1 MLQSPSE
8 AEALF
13 ELGRLYQDRGDF
25 FLALEKLEAASE
37 IYLSFKD
44 FTKYVQTVNR
54 ILRLYAETEQQEK
67 VNLIKEKLQDL
78 VIKEGLQLNSRTYYT
93 LALCSFYKEQDE
105 SAMEYL
111 QKALSL
117 ALAQD
122 NKEDICYAI
131 SGTANVFAR
140 IGKYNEALRELYNLE
155 IFFQVMDQPELK
167 MSSTILNG
175 WILTQMGKNEQAIEI
190 LWQAYDLVKS
200 HKTLTMH
207 YYVLYNLGRAYLNAG
222 EKDLARTYLT
232 LAARSV
238 DPQNLKRLYMGIKQ
252 ELAKLGDEVSEFDLK
267 FDIETHTVLE
277 KRIGKVDFKNQFIL
291 LDLLKLFALNQG
303 RVYSKEYLVEQVWK
317 QAYDPSVHDNK
328 IYVTIKRL
336 RKLIEPDYDKPKY
349 IFRAKN
355 GYFMNKSAR
364 VLVDNQGVRQQ

>member
-25 FLALEKLEAASE
+25 FLALEKLEAASA

-44 FTKYVQTVNR
+44 FTNYVQTVNR

-140 IGKYNEALRELYNLE
+140 MGKYNEALRELYNLE

-238 DPQNLKRLYMGIKQ
+238 DPQNLKRLYLGIKQ

-317 QAYDPSVHDNK
+317 QAYDPGVHDNK